1 MAAKG
6 KTQLL
11 ITFVATP
18 DQVAKVDAL
27 VASHG
32 TWIGKTH
39 PREGATGLLSY
50 NFSKGLE
57 RANPLDP
64 GSDETGN
71 ARYVLNE
78 IYESPAGIDNHW
90 QESAKSWGDF
100 AAMVE
105 MLGSCDTQTLH
116 CGEIVESLW

>member
-1 MAAKG
+1 MASRG

-11 ITFVATP
+11 ITCVVPP
-18 DQVAKVDAL
+18 DEVAKFDSL

-32 TWIGKTH
+32 AWIGRTH
-39 PREGATGLLSY
+39 PRDGATGLLSY
-50 NFSKGLE
+50 NFSKGREL
-57 RANPLDP
+57 ASPLDP
-64 GSDETGN
+64 ASAATGN
-71 ARYVLNE
+71 TRYVLSE

-105 MLGSCDTQTLH
+105 MLGRCDTQTLH